1 MKARNTEISILYL
14 TSDLVILNLVILLTA
29 WLRTS
34 HTLTNYQY
42 TTIYF
47 IQGNL
52 SWIIAYVFFSKRNL
66 YLQDGFLNRCKRI
79 TQRMMTF
86 TFISVVFF
94 FFVIPEKIHK
104 SFFLE
109 YLLLFYFVKIN
120 YYWFFSLHLDN
131 RRRKGFHISRA
142 LIIGINN
149 TTHHLRKL
157 IDSNPILGFQFIGFL
172 SSKTKKDEDII
183 GSPNELNKLIE
194 THQIQML
201 FISQT
206 HFLEVQ
212 NAKRYLE
219 ICNKKGIRIRV
230 IPENQNRIKNEGKLE
245 TIGKLKVINP
255 QEIPLDDILARL
267 IKRIFDL
274 IFSIFFI
281 VFVSTWLF
289 PIIALLIKSNSKG
302 PVFFI
307 QERTGINNKI
317 FKCYK
322 FRTMCV
328 NEMANQLQATLTDKR
343 ITDLGKFMR
352 KTNLDEFPQFFN
364 ILMGQMSVTGP
375 RPHMI
380 KHTNIYSELI
390 GHYMIRQYVKPG
402 LTGWAQV
409 NGLRGETNELWKMEK
424 RVEFDMNYIENWSF
438 LWDLKIIIKTIT
450 DRKTYLNA
458 G

>member
-1 MKARNTEISILYL
+1 MKARNTEITILYL
-14 TSDLVILNLVILLTA
+14 TSDLLILNLVILITA

-34 HTLTNYQY
+34 YTSTNYQN
-42 TTIYF
+42 TSIYF

-66 YLQDGFLNRCKRI
+66 YLQDGFINRCKRI

-86 TFISVVFF
+86 IFISVAFF
-94 FFVIPEKIHK
+94 FFVIPEKTQR

-109 YLLLFYFVKIN
+109 YTLLFYIVKIN
-120 YYWFFSLHLDN
+120 YYWLFSLHLDN
-131 RRRKGFHISRA
+131 RRRKGFHTSRA
-142 LIIGINN
+142 LIIGLNN

-157 IDSNPILGFQFIGFL
+157 IDSNPILGFQFIGFI
-172 SSKTKKDEDII
+172 SSKTKNDEDII
-183 GSPNELNKLIE
+183 GKPNELKKIIE

-206 HFLEVQ
+206 HFVEVQ

-230 IPENQNRIKNEGKLE
+230 IPENQNRIKNGLNLE
-245 TIGKLKVINP
+245 TIGNLKVINP

-267 IKRIFDL
+267 LKRIFDL
-274 IFSIFFI
+274 IFSMSFLIFIF
-281 VFVSTWLF
+281 TWLF
-289 PIIALLIKSNSKG
+289 PIIALLIKLNSKG
-302 PVFFI
+302 KVFFI

-317 FKCYK
+317 FRCYK
-322 FRTMCV
+322 FRTMYE
-328 NEMANQLQATLTDKR
+328 NEMSNHLQATSTDNR
-343 ITDLGKFMR
+343 ITALGKFMR
-352 KTNLDEFPQFFN
+352 QTNIDELPQFIN
-364 ILMGQMSVTGP
+364 ILLGQMSVTGP
-375 RPHMI
+375 RPHML
-380 KHTNIYSELI
+380 KHTDIYSELI

-424 RVEFDMNYIENWSF
+424 RVEYDMNYIENWSF
-438 LWDLKIIIKTIT
+438 MWDLKIIIKTIT
-450 DRKTYLNA
+450 NRKSYLNA
-458 G
+458 C